1 MIPQLNLGLS
11 KLDGVRQQLEKIK
24 IEKKNID
31 GSKNFVIESD
41 VPKITKIDLK
51 PGEYV
56 TNCLTYNYTCHYPCY
71 ITDDNKMHCGAMR
84 NGKCTICPNKC
95 HHTQHKNARFRIDIK
110 MVKEKTTLKDL
121 EQKYYDSQSNLTKF
135 EQIRNGLIKEFEDI
149 QLKCLNIQ
157 EDIKKCVDRLKQIGL
172 NSNPFSSSDYIDLLI
187 ESEKN
192 QAKPGWQGRTKG
204 LQELKKIH
212 ETIKNAYESPKN
224 DIKEFTEFKKKYLKE
239 LNKNNEE
246 IKGVIKGKND
256 NCFIF

>member
-1 MIPQLNLGLS
+1 MN
-11 KLDGVRQQLEKIK
+11 
-24 IEKKNID
+24 
-31 GSKNFVIESD
+31 
-41 VPKITKIDLK
+41 
-51 PGEYV
+51 
-56 TNCLTYNYTCHYPCY
+56 
-71 ITDDNKMHCGAMR
+71 
-84 NGKCTICPNKC
+84 NGNCTICPKKC
-95 HHTQHKNARFRIDIK
+95 LHTEHKNERFRIDIK

-192 QAKPGWQGRTKG
+192 QAKPGWQGRIKG

-224 DIKEFTEFKKKYLKE
+224 DIKEFSEFKKKYLKE
-239 LNKNNEE
+239 LNKNNKE